1 MAMEKLTDREK
12 AILIRFFLAAKKL
25 GRSKSDETGRRYAAE
40 MADAISDFLV
50 AKFPPEWLK

>member
-1 MAMEKLTDREK
+1 MEKLTDREK